1 MRRSLLLALLVA
13 ANLHAAEVRVL
24 AAASLT
30 DVLQDIAKQYQ
41 KSAYDQIVFSFG
53 ASNLLARQIEA
64 GAPADLFLSADERSM
79 SRVKTI
85 AKVNMLTNSL
95 VVVVPADGHTMKTS
109 RDLLKMKT
117 IALAEPSSVPAGIY
131 AREWLESQK
140 LWTAIAPRVVPTDNV
155 RSALAAVAAGN
166 ADAAIVYKTDA
177 MVSKKVRVTYRATN
191 GPRIVYPFALLKDAK
206 QPQAARR
213 FLNYLK
219 GPSARAIFVRH
230 GFDVLP

>member
-1 MRRSLLLALLVA
+1 MLRVLTLLLLTISV
-13 ANLHAAEVRVL
+13 HAAEVRVL

-30 DVLQDIAKQYQ
+30 DVLQEIARQYQ
-41 KSAYDQIVFSFG
+41 KEQIVFSFG

-79 SRVKTI
+79 SRVKIT

-95 VVVVPADGHTMKTS
+95 VVVVPSDGRVMTS
-109 RDLLKMKT
+109 PRDLLKMKT

-140 LWTAIAPRVVPTDNV
+140 LWNAIASKVIPTDNV
-155 RSALAAVAAGN
+155 RAALAAVAAGN

-177 MVSKKVRVTYRATN
+177 MISKKVRVAYRVTN
-191 GPRIVYPFALLKDAK
+191 GPRISYPFALLRDAK

-213 FLNYLK
+213 FLDYLQS
-219 GPSARAIFVRH
+219 PSARAIFVRH
-230 GFDVLP
+230 GFDVLR